1 MKLAAIVPL
10 NSRSQAKTR
19 LAGVLDAAGR
29 ANLSRWLAWRVISAL
44 HQAEIAHIGV
54 VSPDDDILRWAWQSG
69 VQPVRQIGSGLND
82 ALELGRQWALRR
94 HAEALLV
101 VLGDLPLLTRDDI
114 LAMVGNMVGYGEST
128 DDKPTTPSVTMASD
142 RAGKGT
148 NMLLLHPPTAIS
160 FAFGEESLVQHSA
173 LARAAGIEPRI
184 AGLPGIAF
192 DVDTP
197 DDLRELLER
206 GLWRPS
212 ATYPH
217 PRAGEAS

>member
-10 NSRSQAKTR
+10 NSRAQVKTR
-19 LAGVLDAAGR
+19 LASVLDAAGR

-44 HQAEIAHIGV
+44 HQAEIVRIGV
-54 VSPDDDILRWAWQSG
+54 VSPDEDILRWAWQSG
-69 VQPVRQIGSGLND
+69 AQPVHQVGSGLND
-82 ALELGRQWALRR
+82 ALELGRQWALRL

-101 VLGDLPLLTRDDI
+101 VLGDLPLLTRNDI
-114 LAMVGNMVGYGEST
+114 LEMVAYGAGA
-128 DDKPTTPSVTMASD
+128 DDRPTVPSVTIAPD
-142 RAGKGT
+142 RAEKGT
-148 NMLLLHPPTAIS
+148 NMLLLHPPTAIT
-160 FAFGEESLVQHSA
+160 FAFGEESLIQHSA

-184 AGLPGIAF
+184 ASLPGIAF

-197 DDLRELLER
+197 DDLRELSER

>member
-19 LAGVLDAAGR
+19 LSNVLDAAGR

-69 VQPVRQIGSGLND
+69 AQPVRQMGSGLND

-101 VLGDLPLLTRDDI
+101 VLGDLPLLTRDDV
-114 LAMVGNMVGYGEST
+114 LAMAAYGERADDST
-128 DDKPTTPSVTMASD
+128 PAPSVTIAPD

-184 AGLPGIAF
+184 VSLPGVAF

-197 DDLRELLER
+197 DDLRDLFER

>member
-10 NSRSQAKTR
+10 NSRAQVKTR
-19 LAGVLDAAGR
+19 LSSVLDAVGR

-44 HQAEIAHIGV
+44 HQAEIAHIGI

-69 VQPVRQIGSGLND
+69 AQPVHQIGSGLND
-82 ALELGRQWALRR
+82 ALELGRQWALRQ

-101 VLGDLPLLTRDDI
+101 VLGDLPLLTRDDV
-114 LAMVGNMVGYGEST
+114 LAMEAYGKRA
-128 DDKPTTPSVTMASD
+128 DDRPALPSVTIASD

-160 FAFGEESLVQHSA
+160 FAFGEASLVQHSA

-184 AGLPGIAF
+184 VSLPGAAF

-197 DDLRELLER
+197 DDLRELFER

>member
-10 NSRSQAKTR
+10 NSRAQVKTR
-19 LAGVLDAAGR
+19 LSSVLDAAGR

-69 VQPVRQIGSGLND
+69 AQPIHQIGSGLND
-82 ALELGRQWALRR
+82 ALELGRQWALRQ
-94 HAEALLV
+94 HMEALLV
-101 VLGDLPLLTRDDI
+101 VLGDLPLLTRDDV
-114 LAMVGNMVGYGEST
+114 LAMAAYGARA
-128 DDKPTTPSVTMASD
+128 DDKPAAPSVTIAPD

-148 NMLLLHPPTAIS
+148 NMLLLHPPTAIP
-160 FAFGEESLVQHSA
+160 FAFGEASLVQHSA

-184 AGLPGIAF
+184 ADLPGVAF

-197 DDLRELLER
+197 DDLRELFER

-212 ATYPH
+212 ATYPL

>member
-10 NSRSQAKTR
+10 NSRVQVKTR
-19 LAGVLDAAGR
+19 LSSVLDAAGR
-29 ANLSRWLAWRVISAL
+29 ANLSRWLAWRVVTAL
-44 HQAEIAHIGV
+44 QQAQVSHIGV

-69 VQPVRQIGSGLND
+69 AQPVRQMGSGLND

-114 LAMVGNMVGYGEST
+114 LAMTALASHADDRST
-128 DDKPTTPSVTMASD
+128 APSVTIAPD

-160 FAFGEESLVQHSA
+160 FAFGEESLIQHSA
-173 LARAAGIEPRI
+173 LAREAGIEPRI

-197 DDLRELLER
+197 DDLRELSER